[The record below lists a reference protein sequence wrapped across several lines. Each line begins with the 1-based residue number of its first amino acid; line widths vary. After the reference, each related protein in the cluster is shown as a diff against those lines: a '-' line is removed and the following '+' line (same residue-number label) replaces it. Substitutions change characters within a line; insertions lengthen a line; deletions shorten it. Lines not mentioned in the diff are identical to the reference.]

1 MRIRTGG
8 YITIGMSHSP
18 RDRMENEK
26 NENKD
31 SRRHTI
37 GMFHSP
43 RDRMENEKNENK
55 DRRRHYNRYV
65 PLTQRHNR
73 E

>member
-8 YITIGMSHSP
+8 DITIGMSHSP

-26 NENKD
+26 NDNKD

-37 GMFHSP
+37 GM
-43 RDRMENEKNENK
+43 
-55 DRRRHYNRYV
+55 YV

-73 E
+73 RMRRMRIRTGGDLQ